1 MKIVLPSLS
10 VTIVGLG
17 LSGCGFAPPQI
28 TDGWQA
34 RDVNDDMVLNI
45 KRNIFCDTI
54 KAIREVNKTKTSFGP
69 MIPDN
74 YGVQLQLTLSLA
86 DSTALSPNA
95 AYNRTFPNGHE
106 SGLSIGQN
114 FSLGL
119 SPSLSSTATRTDTT
133 YSYWQVG
140 SIAGKDKNK
149 AFCDEEAWPINRSGG
164 PQLLNSELG
173 IDRFLQDNVKAADL
187 LHSSKPS
194 AKNTAKLD
202 VYSYD
207 LKFAVVSGV
216 GLSPSLKLVSISAAG
231 TPILNLNRTR
241 THELLL
247 TFGPTGPDGF
257 QPSNIS
263 FSQHLNTQL
272 NSTLSR

>member
-1 MKIVLPSLS
+1 
-10 VTIVGLG
+10 
-17 LSGCGFAPPQI
+17 
-28 TDGWQA
+28 
-34 RDVNDDMVLNI
+34 MVLNI

-54 KAIREVNKTKTSFGP
+54 SAIREVNKIQTSFGP
-69 MIPDN
+69 MIPDS
-74 YGVQLQLTLSLA
+74 YGVQLQVTLTLA

-95 AYNRTFPNGHE
+95 SYNRTFPNGSE
-106 SGLSIGQN
+106 SGVSIGQT
-114 FSLGL
+114 FSFGV
-119 SPSLSSTATRTDTT
+119 SPLLSSTATRTDTT
-133 YSYWQVG
+133 YSYWRVG
-140 SIAGKDKNK
+140 SIAGKDQNK
-149 AFCDEEAWPINRSGG
+149 AFCDENSWPINRSGG
-164 PQLLNSELG
+164 PQFLTSDLG
-173 IDRFLQDNVKAADL
+173 IDRFLRDNVTAADL

-216 GLSPSLKLVSISAAG
+216 GLNPALKLVSISGSG

-257 QPSNIS
+257 QPSDIS